1 MAYLNKLQEINK
13 VKINDLE
20 FDPAELKE
28 IQVIQSGDNKY
39 FVNINGRQIQV
50 KWVPTD
56 SPRQYSLVIDQ
67 QSYEVTLIR
76 NIDVQ
81 VEAMNFSQRLSLNT
95 EAILAP
101 MPGLVKK
108 ISVSVGEEVI
118 KGQHLLTLE
127 AMKMENLI
135 KSPHSGKVK
144 SILAIAGTA
153 VEKNQVLITF

>member
-1 MAYLNKLQEINK
+1 MAYLNKLQEIDK

-28 IQVIQSGDNKY
+28 INVIPSGDNKY
-39 FVNINGRQIQV
+39 FVNINSRQIQV

-56 SPRQYSLVIDQ
+56 SPRQYSMVIDQ
-67 QSYEVTLIR
+67 QTYNVTLIR

-81 VEAMNFSQRLSLNT
+81 VEGMNFSQRLSSNT

-135 KSPHSGKVK
+135 KSPHSGKIK
-144 SILAIAGTA
+144 AIHAIAGTA